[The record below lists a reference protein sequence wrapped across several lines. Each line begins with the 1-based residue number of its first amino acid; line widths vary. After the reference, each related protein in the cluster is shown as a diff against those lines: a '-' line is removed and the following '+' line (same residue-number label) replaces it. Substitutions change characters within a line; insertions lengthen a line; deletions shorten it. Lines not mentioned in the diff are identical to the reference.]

1 MNKLCNIW
9 GFCFDCNHFY
19 YKKRKITGLMCS
31 VKVNHNTI
39 NSYSTGPIGIKL
51 TKNIGF
57 TILLNSN
64 AKKYIVQPHKIYFLT
79 QCDDL
84 IEEPLEIDNKTLMKY
99 SKHFINA
106 VNYSAEA
113 EWSLNED

>member
-9 GFCFDCNHFY
+9 GCCFDCNYFY
-19 YKKRKITGLMCS
+19 YKNRKITGLMCS

-51 TKNIGF
+51 TKNSGF

-64 AKKYIVQPHKIYFLT
+64 AKKYIVQPHKIYFLV

-84 IEEPLEIDNKTLMKY
+84 TEEPLEIDNKTLMKY
-99 SKHFINA
+99 SKYFINA
-106 VNYSAEA
+106 VNYSAAA